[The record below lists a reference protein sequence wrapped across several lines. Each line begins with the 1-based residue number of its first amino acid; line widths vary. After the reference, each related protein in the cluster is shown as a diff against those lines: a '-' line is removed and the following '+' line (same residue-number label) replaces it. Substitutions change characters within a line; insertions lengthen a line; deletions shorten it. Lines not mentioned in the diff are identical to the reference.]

1 MTELRQADSRL
12 LAIASASNEAIVG
25 IGPDGRITFWN
36 AAAERIFGRR
46 AAEIMGRPFDDIL
59 PARYRDAAAYT
70 QTGLIDGRRRDGS
83 EFPMQIT
90 TAKEDGS
97 YTAVIRDLT
106 ELETRNRDLERS
118 NAALEQFA
126 AIASHDLSAPLRTI
140 QAFLR
145 LLERRHADELSG
157 EAREFVSH
165 AVKASIRMQRLI
177 DDLLIYS
184 RVGTSQR
191 PPERVDTARVV
202 EEVVQSL
209 DAARHV
215 RWSGLPAVEAHRS
228 ELTQLFQN
236 LIGNA
241 LKFVPEE
248 REPHVEIGAVRDGR
262 HWRFTVDDN
271 GIGIDPALGE
281 ELFEPFRRGAD
292 AEGYDGTGVGL
303 AIARKVVEQHGGRL
317 WVQPKDGDGSR
328 FCFTLPA

>member
-1 MTELRQADSRL
+1 MTEIRQADARL
-12 LAIASASNEAIVG
+12 LAIASASSDAIVG

-59 PARYRDAAAYT
+59 PERYRDATAYAES
-70 QTGLIDGRRRDGS
+70 GLIEGRRRDGS
-83 EFPMQIT
+83 EFPMEIT
-90 TAKEDGS
+90 TAREDGS
-97 YTAVIRDLT
+97 VTAVIRDLT
-106 ELETRNRDLERS
+106 ELESRNQDLERS

-165 AVKASIRMQRLI
+165 AVQASIRMQRLI

-184 RVGTSQR
+184 RVGTIQR
-191 PPERVDTARVV
+191 PPERVDSDRIVR
-202 EEVVQSL
+202 EVVQSL
-209 DAARHV
+209 DAADRV
-215 RWSGLPAVEAHRS
+215 RWSGLPPVEGHRS
-228 ELTQLFQN
+228 ELVQLFQN

-241 LKFVPEE
+241 LKFVPAG
-248 REPHVEIGAVRDGR
+248 REARVEVAATRDGEQ
-262 HWRFTVDDN
+262 WRFTVEDN
-271 GIGIDPALGE
+271 GIGIDPARAE
-281 ELFEPFRRGAD
+281 ELFEPFQRGPAV
-292 AEGYDGTGVGL
+292 EGYDGTGVGL

-317 WVQPKDGDGSR
+317 WVEPTGGDGSR